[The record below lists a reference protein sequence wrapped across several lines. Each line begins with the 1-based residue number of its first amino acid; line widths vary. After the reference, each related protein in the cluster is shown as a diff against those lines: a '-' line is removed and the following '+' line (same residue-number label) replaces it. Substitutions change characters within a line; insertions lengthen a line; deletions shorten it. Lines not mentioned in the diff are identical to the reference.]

1 MKTAVIYARYSSERQ
16 TEQSIEGQVRVC
28 TEYAQR
34 NDIFILDTYIDR
46 AMTGTNDNRTDFQRM
61 LKDSAKR
68 AWDYVLVYKL
78 DRFSRNK
85 YEMAMHKKTL
95 RDNGIKLV
103 SAMENI
109 PDTPEG
115 IILESL
121 LEGMA
126 EYYSAE
132 LSQKVRRGMRES
144 RTKGNYTG
152 GRVLYGYKVIDKK
165 VVVNE
170 DEAEVVRY
178 IYSQYAA
185 GVYVK
190 DIIAALTEKG
200 IYYHGGK
207 FKKNTVHNMLG
218 NERYHGILRH
228 DGEVYTNMF
237 PAIVPDDIFEVVRRK
252 AEENHYGKHDSPE
265 EYLLKFK
272 VFCGL
277 CGKPMTSD
285 SGTSKSGEVVRY
297 YKCFTR
303 KSGGGCEKMPIRKD
317 ILEQIVV
324 DTTLGVFCD
333 TTTVFDF
340 AERIMERHKQRVADN
355 AMLNLLERE
364 RLETQRAIDNM
375 MNAMEQGIVTSSTKS
390 RLVYLENKL
399 EEVDGKILIER
410 TKEKV
415 SMKREDV
422 IRFLRD
428 AIRKSPKQL
437 IGTLVKKVVL
447 YDDRIQI
454 YYNFA
459 DRKTQKK
466 MEGSDGGDADQT
478 LCFYEGN
485 KTFSLENYKLR
496 SNPHELT
503 LRVSLYI

>member
-1 MKTAVIYARYSSERQ
+1 M
-16 TEQSIEGQVRVC
+16 
-28 TEYAQR
+28 
-34 NDIFILDTYIDR
+34 
-46 AMTGTNDNRTDFQRM
+46 
-61 LKDSAKR
+61 
-68 AWDYVLVYKL
+68 
-78 DRFSRNK
+78 
-85 YEMAMHKKTL
+85 
-95 RDNGIKLV
+95 
-103 SAMENI
+103 
-109 PDTPEG
+109 
-115 IILESL
+115 
-121 LEGMA
+121 
-126 EYYSAE
+126 
-132 LSQKVRRGMRES
+132 
-144 RTKGNYTG
+144 
-152 GRVLYGYKVIDKK
+152 
-165 VVVNE
+165 
-170 DEAEVVRY
+170 
-178 IYSQYAA
+178 
-185 GVYVK
+185 
-190 DIIAALTEKG
+190 TEKG

-237 PAIVPDDIFEVVRRK
+237 PAIVPDDIFEVVRLK

-272 VFCGL
+272 VFCGV

-317 ILEQIVV
+317 ILEQIVI

-333 TTTVFDF
+333 TTTVFDL

-364 RLETQRAIDNM
+364 RAETQRAIDNM

-390 RLVYLENKL
+390 RLVHLENKL

-428 AIRKSPKQL
+428 AIRKNPKQL
-437 IGTLVKKVVL
+437 IGTLIKKVVL

-454 YYNFA
+454 YYNFS

-466 MEGSDGGDADQT
+466 MEGSDGDDADQT
-478 LCFYEGN
+478 LCFYDED